1 MRPCRNPLQRLRLG
15 EASLLV
21 GTDPATH
28 QLLKLT
34 ELEPSGA
41 GPSTTPGPGGGG
53 GSSSLKRG
61 GRSARTCSLDASLFG
76 ERDAVALRTDLLDCH
91 IAICAPEVLMLF
103 TDNFDYTNL
112 RRDFV
117 AGVLSE
123 EELGNK
129 VYLYELQVRKE
140 KGGGGGIGGE
150 SAAVARVWVVGY
162 VLATTGAVVVPSTT
176 LLWLLQRRA
185 PTFTPYPT
193 RLDLSCSPFAT
204 HPPHHN
210 TCSLHPPSNTLSPPS
225 LTHPRGSMRRASTTC
240 APMTPCPATSSAAG
254 PSPLCPTATPSPLP
268 GPGAPPA
275 TDTSAAR
282 GGPAGRRIAKH
293 RDMGQTQ
300 GLGRSSM
307 DGYARGE
314 RPWSILSPQGPQHGP
329 LPTCHSI

>member
-1 MRPCRNPLQRLRLG
+1 MVVISHPPSYTPPQPTHPPTPSLCRAPHTQVMRPCRNPLQRLRLG

-140 KGGGGGIGGE
+140 KGGGGGVAESQLQWQECGWLGMFWRQQGQWWCHPPRCCGCCSGGLLPLPLTQH
-150 SAAVARVWVVGY
+150 A
-162 VLATTGAVVVPSTT
+162 LTCHVPP
-176 LLWLLQRRA
+176 L
-185 PTFTPYPT
+185 PP
-193 RLDLSCSPFAT
+193 T
-204 HPPHHN
+204 HPTTTPVHC
-210 TCSLHPPSNTLSPPS
+210 TLPPTPSPHPPSP
-225 LTHPRGSMRRASTTC
+225 
-240 APMTPCPATSSAAG
+240 TPGGVCGARQQPA
-254 PSPLCPTATPSPLP
+254 LL
-268 GPGAPPA
+268 
-275 TDTSAAR
+275 
-282 GGPAGRRIAKH
+282 
-293 RDMGQTQ
+293 
-300 GLGRSSM
+300 
-307 DGYARGE
+307 
-314 RPWSILSPQGPQHGP
+314 
-329 LPTCHSI
+329 